1 MHVAFKHTLYGFQH
15 NRSLR
20 YYNIQNTIDS
30 YASTTIHSIVRS
42 AGSGN
47 THKRTEANLGRG
59 KKVAENFFLAND
71 NKTAVSLLRIN
82 NKSGRHLL
90 KKAHDEKQAEAFYLF
105 TDEREKQL
113 LIVSGDERMQR
124 ILGYTDRPLAGN
136 AIPDGL
142 ADLLDGYTAQY
153 NALGNAASS
162 AATTPTR
169 SALYIGIT
177 PVKAE
182 KAAPLQLD
190 CEGKY
195 EGFYSTLTSLKVGE
209 KQSMHLSALSALSTW
224 RGKLQWNLCKA
235 DGSVV
240 ESLGSKQIGL
250 HQSCRPET
258 A

>member
-20 YYNIQNTIDS
+20 CYNIQNTIDS

-162 AATTPTR
+162 AATAMAIVMRYHQWPDVGSGSNSSATELRRICSQRATTTP
-169 SALYIGIT
+169 
-177 PVKAE
+177 P
-182 KAAPLQLD
+182 
-190 CEGKY
+190 
-195 EGFYSTLTSLKVGE
+195 
-209 KQSMHLSALSALSTW
+209 
-224 RGKLQWNLCKA
+224 RG
-235 DGSVV
+235 
-240 ESLGSKQIGL
+240 
-250 HQSCRPET
+250 T

>member
-153 NALGNAASS
+153 NALGNAAIS

-169 SALYIGIT
+169 SALYN
-177 PVKAE
+177 
-182 KAAPLQLD
+182 
-190 CEGKY
+190 
-195 EGFYSTLTSLKVGE
+195 GE
-209 KQSMHLSALSALSTW
+209 RLLSTAAW
-224 RGKLQWNLCKA
+224 GQWAPFNNLTPQHYPTGCAATAMAIVMRYHQWPDVGSGSNSSATELRRVCSQRATTTPPRG
-235 DGSVV
+235 
-240 ESLGSKQIGL
+240 
-250 HQSCRPET
+250 T

>member
-1 MHVAFKHTLYGFQH
+1 M
-15 NRSLR
+15 
-20 YYNIQNTIDS
+20 
-30 YASTTIHSIVRS
+30 STTIHSIVRS

-124 ILGYTDRPLAGN
+124 ILGYTDRSLATLYPTGCAATAM
-136 AIPDGL
+136 AIVMRYHQWPDVGSGS
-142 ADLLDGYTAQY
+142 D
-153 NALGNAASS
+153 SS
-162 AATTPTR
+162 ATELRRVCSQRATT
-169 SALYIGIT
+169 T
-177 PVKAE
+177 P
-182 KAAPLQLD
+182 P
-190 CEGKY
+190 
-195 EGFYSTLTSLKVGE
+195 
-209 KQSMHLSALSALSTW
+209 
-224 RGKLQWNLCKA
+224 RG
-235 DGSVV
+235 
-240 ESLGSKQIGL
+240 
-250 HQSCRPET
+250 T

>member
-1 MHVAFKHTLYGFQH
+1 M
-15 NRSLR
+15 
-20 YYNIQNTIDS
+20 
-30 YASTTIHSIVRS
+30 
-42 AGSGN
+42 
-47 THKRTEANLGRG
+47 
-59 KKVAENFFLAND
+59 AENFFLAND

-136 AIPDGL
+136 AIPDGC

-162 AATTPTR
+162 AATAMAIVMRYHQWPDVGSGSNSSATELRRVCSQRATTTP
-169 SALYIGIT
+169 L
-177 PVKAE
+177 
-182 KAAPLQLD
+182 
-190 CEGKY
+190 
-195 EGFYSTLTSLKVGE
+195 
-209 KQSMHLSALSALSTW
+209 
-224 RGKLQWNLCKA
+224 RG
-235 DGSVV
+235 
-240 ESLGSKQIGL
+240 
-250 HQSCRPET
+250 T

>member
-1 MHVAFKHTLYGFQH
+1 M
-15 NRSLR
+15 
-20 YYNIQNTIDS
+20 
-30 YASTTIHSIVRS
+30 
-42 AGSGN
+42 
-47 THKRTEANLGRG
+47 
-59 KKVAENFFLAND
+59 AENFFLAND

-90 KKAHDEKQAEAFYLF
+90 KKAHDEKQVEAFYLF

-162 AATTPTR
+162 AATTPAR
-169 SALYIGIT
+169 LALY
-177 PVKAE
+177 K
-182 KAAPLQLD
+182 
-190 CEGKY
+190 
-195 EGFYSTLTSLKVGE
+195 GE
-209 KQSMHLSALSALSTW
+209 RLLST
-224 RGKLQWNLCKA
+224 A
-235 DGSVV
+235 
-240 ESLGSKQIGL
+240 
-250 HQSCRPET
+250 

>member
-162 AATTPTR
+162 AATAMAIVMRYHQWPDVGSGSNSSATELRRVCSQRATTTP
-169 SALYIGIT
+169 L
-177 PVKAE
+177 
-182 KAAPLQLD
+182 
-190 CEGKY
+190 
-195 EGFYSTLTSLKVGE
+195 
-209 KQSMHLSALSALSTW
+209 
-224 RGKLQWNLCKA
+224 RG
-235 DGSVV
+235 
-240 ESLGSKQIGL
+240 
-250 HQSCRPET
+250 T

>member
-20 YYNIQNTIDS
+20 CYNIQNTIDS

-162 AATTPTR
+162 AATAMAIVMRYHQWPDVGSGSNSSATELRRVCSQRATTTP
-169 SALYIGIT
+169 
-177 PVKAE
+177 P
-182 KAAPLQLD
+182 
-190 CEGKY
+190 
-195 EGFYSTLTSLKVGE
+195 
-209 KQSMHLSALSALSTW
+209 
-224 RGKLQWNLCKA
+224 RG
-235 DGSVV
+235 
-240 ESLGSKQIGL
+240 
-250 HQSCRPET
+250 T

>member
-20 YYNIQNTIDS
+20 CYNIQNTIDS

-153 NALGNAASS
+153 NALGNATTSGPTWAAAAIVPLRSYGASAHS
-162 AATTPTR
+162 ER
-169 SALYIGIT
+169 LRRRY
-177 PVKAE
+177 
-182 KAAPLQLD
+182 
-190 CEGKY
+190 
-195 EGFYSTLTSLKVGE
+195 VGRHDA
-209 KQSMHLSALSALSTW
+209 Q
-224 RGKLQWNLCKA
+224 G
-235 DGSVV
+235 D
-240 ESLGSKQIGL
+240 
-250 HQSCRPET
+250 
-258 A
+258 

>member
-20 YYNIQNTIDS
+20 CYNIQNTIDS

-71 NKTAVSLLRIN
+71 NKTTVSLLRIN

-162 AATTPTR
+162 AATAMAIVMRYHQWPDVGSGSNSSATELRRVCSQRATTTP
-169 SALYIGIT
+169 L
-177 PVKAE
+177 
-182 KAAPLQLD
+182 
-190 CEGKY
+190 
-195 EGFYSTLTSLKVGE
+195 
-209 KQSMHLSALSALSTW
+209 
-224 RGKLQWNLCKA
+224 RG
-235 DGSVV
+235 
-240 ESLGSKQIGL
+240 
-250 HQSCRPET
+250 T

>member
-20 YYNIQNTIDS
+20 CYNIQNTIDS

-162 AATTPTR
+162 AATAMAIVMRYHQWPDVGGGSNSSATELRRVCSQRATTTP
-169 SALYIGIT
+169 
-177 PVKAE
+177 P
-182 KAAPLQLD
+182 
-190 CEGKY
+190 
-195 EGFYSTLTSLKVGE
+195 
-209 KQSMHLSALSALSTW
+209 
-224 RGKLQWNLCKA
+224 RG
-235 DGSVV
+235 
-240 ESLGSKQIGL
+240 
-250 HQSCRPET
+250 T

>member
-105 TDEREKQL
+105 TDEREKHL

-162 AATTPTR
+162 AATAMAIVMRYHQWPDVGSGSNSSATELRRVCSQRATTTP
-169 SALYIGIT
+169 L
-177 PVKAE
+177 
-182 KAAPLQLD
+182 
-190 CEGKY
+190 
-195 EGFYSTLTSLKVGE
+195 
-209 KQSMHLSALSALSTW
+209 
-224 RGKLQWNLCKA
+224 RG
-235 DGSVV
+235 
-240 ESLGSKQIGL
+240 
-250 HQSCRPET
+250 T

>member
-20 YYNIQNTIDS
+20 CYNIQNTIDS

-105 TDEREKQL
+105 TDEREKHL

-162 AATTPTR
+162 AATAMAIVMRYHQWPDVGSGSNSSATELRRVCSQRATTTP
-169 SALYIGIT
+169 L
-177 PVKAE
+177 
-182 KAAPLQLD
+182 
-190 CEGKY
+190 
-195 EGFYSTLTSLKVGE
+195 
-209 KQSMHLSALSALSTW
+209 
-224 RGKLQWNLCKA
+224 RG
-235 DGSVV
+235 
-240 ESLGSKQIGL
+240 
-250 HQSCRPET
+250 T

>member
-20 YYNIQNTIDS
+20 CYNIQNTIDS

-162 AATTPTR
+162 AATAMAIVMRYHQWPDVGSGSNSSATKLRRVCSQRATTTP
-169 SALYIGIT
+169 
-177 PVKAE
+177 P
-182 KAAPLQLD
+182 
-190 CEGKY
+190 
-195 EGFYSTLTSLKVGE
+195 
-209 KQSMHLSALSALSTW
+209 
-224 RGKLQWNLCKA
+224 RG
-235 DGSVV
+235 
-240 ESLGSKQIGL
+240 
-250 HQSCRPET
+250 T

>member
-1 MHVAFKHTLYGFQH
+1 M
-15 NRSLR
+15 
-20 YYNIQNTIDS
+20 
-30 YASTTIHSIVRS
+30 
-42 AGSGN
+42 
-47 THKRTEANLGRG
+47 
-59 KKVAENFFLAND
+59 AENFFLAND

-162 AATTPTR
+162 AATAMAIVMRYHQWPDVGSGSNSSATELQRVCSQRATTTP
-169 SALYIGIT
+169 L
-177 PVKAE
+177 
-182 KAAPLQLD
+182 
-190 CEGKY
+190 
-195 EGFYSTLTSLKVGE
+195 
-209 KQSMHLSALSALSTW
+209 
-224 RGKLQWNLCKA
+224 RG
-235 DGSVV
+235 
-240 ESLGSKQIGL
+240 
-250 HQSCRPET
+250 T

>member
-1 MHVAFKHTLYGFQH
+1 M
-15 NRSLR
+15 
-20 YYNIQNTIDS
+20 
-30 YASTTIHSIVRS
+30 STTIHSIVRS

-162 AATTPTR
+162 AATAMAIVMRYHQWPDVGSCSNSSATELRRVCSQRATTTP
-169 SALYIGIT
+169 L
-177 PVKAE
+177 
-182 KAAPLQLD
+182 
-190 CEGKY
+190 
-195 EGFYSTLTSLKVGE
+195 
-209 KQSMHLSALSALSTW
+209 
-224 RGKLQWNLCKA
+224 RG
-235 DGSVV
+235 
-240 ESLGSKQIGL
+240 
-250 HQSCRPET
+250 T

>member
-20 YYNIQNTIDS
+20 CYNIQNTIDS

-162 AATTPTR
+162 AATAMAIVMRYHQWPDVGSGSNSSATELRRVCSQRATTTP
-169 SALYIGIT
+169 L
-177 PVKAE
+177 
-182 KAAPLQLD
+182 
-190 CEGKY
+190 
-195 EGFYSTLTSLKVGE
+195 
-209 KQSMHLSALSALSTW
+209 
-224 RGKLQWNLCKA
+224 RG
-235 DGSVV
+235 
-240 ESLGSKQIGL
+240 
-250 HQSCRPET
+250 T

>member
-105 TDEREKQL
+105 TDEREKHL

-142 ADLLDGYTAQY
+142 AATAMAIVMRYHQWPDVGSGS
-153 NALGNAASS
+153 NSS
-162 AATTPTR
+162 ATELRRVCSQRATT
-169 SALYIGIT
+169 T
-177 PVKAE
+177 P
-182 KAAPLQLD
+182 P
-190 CEGKY
+190 
-195 EGFYSTLTSLKVGE
+195 
-209 KQSMHLSALSALSTW
+209 
-224 RGKLQWNLCKA
+224 RG
-235 DGSVV
+235 
-240 ESLGSKQIGL
+240 
-250 HQSCRPET
+250 T